1 MSARVTQRGGGQSP
15 GCPPGP
21 GSHRETFETAPFSLP
36 YPPALDSP
44 TTKMIL
50 VFFSFSAGE
59 KRGAEFK

>member
-1 MSARVTQRGGGQSP
+1 MSAQVTQRGEGQSP

-21 GSHRETFETAPFSLP
+21 GSHWETFEAAPFLLP

-50 VFFSFSAGE
+50 VFFSFSVGE
-59 KRGAEFK
+59 KRGVELK